1 MFEILLKTSVCT
13 RHLQMIPDQEVPS
26 LGNPAPVQPCL
37 FSRGKHLRR
46 RGGGISQWTELFV
59 FLSRSL
65 QGGLLPK
72 RRSSVQAGG
81 RASEKAGFSFKEARR
96 PLGLCDDNSG
106 GGGCPSLALAQLQI
120 PSIPSQIPDGEIA
133 MRPESAFMG
142 KHGWTNCHTPDD
154 DDGRFG
160 PRLRGI
166 QMRQILRAQ
175 LSAIVINKR

>member
-1 MFEILLKTSVCT
+1 MFEILLQATVCT
-13 RHLQMIPDQEVPS
+13 RPLQMIPDQEVPS

-46 RGGGISQWTELFV
+46 RGGRGISPWTELFV

-72 RRSSVQAGG
+72 RRSSVQAG
-81 RASEKAGFSFKEARR
+81 EKAGFSFKEARR

-106 GGGCPSLALAQLQI
+106 GGSPSLARAVTNPLH
-120 PSIPSQIPDGEIA
+120 SVPDPRWRDCDAPPVRFYGEA
-133 MRPESAFMG
+133 WMDELLY
-142 KHGWTNCHTPDD
+142 CHTPD

-160 PRLRGI
+160 PRLRGNQI
-166 QMRQILRAQ
+166 RQILRAQ
-175 LSAIVINKR
+175 LSATVINKR

>member
-37 FSRGKHLRR
+37 FSRGKHLRQ

-106 GGGCPSLALAQLQI
+106 GGSPSLARAVTNPLH
-120 PSIPSQIPDGEIA
+120 SVPDPRWRDCDAPRVRFYGEA
-133 MRPESAFMG
+133 WMDELLY
-142 KHGWTNCHTPDD
+142 CHTPG
-154 DDGRFG
+154 DGRFG
-160 PRLRGI
+160 SRLPGN
-166 QMRQILRAQ
+166 QIRR
-175 LSAIVINKR
+175 V

>member
-1 MFEILLKTSVCT
+1 MFEILLKTSVCI

-46 RGGGISQWTELFV
+46 RGGGISPWTELFV

-72 RRSSVQAGG
+72 RRSSVQAG
-81 RASEKAGFSFKEARR
+81 EKAGFSFKEARR

-106 GGGCPSLALAQLQI
+106 VRRQSLARSLAQLQI

-142 KHGWTNCHTPDD
+142 KHGWTNCYIAIRPTTTVVLD
-154 DDGRFG
+154 
-160 PRLRGI
+160 RGCVASKCD
-166 QMRQILRAQ
+166 RYYAR
-175 LSAIVINKR
+175 SCRRPS